1 LKSRKPLIVIFLTIF
16 LDLLGFGLVL
26 PLLPLYAEGFR
37 ASPLMVTSISASY
50 SLMQFLFV
58 PIWGR
63 LSDRVGRRPI
73 LLISIAGALAAYL
86 LMGFSRSL
94 TGLFIARILSGI
106 AGANLSVAQAYIAD
120 ITRPEDRA
128 KGMGLVGAAFGLGF
142 IFGPFIGGTLSSL
155 PAEWLPASLSGWRS
169 SLPFFAAALLA
180 AVNLISAYAWLPE
193 SRQVPGSQLV
203 RARPGMT
210 WTALAR
216 AMAHPHLGWLMA
228 IMFFTT
234 FAFANME
241 STFVLWMERAL
252 PQEATATAGDPAK
265 TDAPAGLDP
274 GPAGLDMEHAARDH
288 IALPPGRV
296 HHVAGSSARRAGMLF
311 AYIGVLM
318 VALQGG
324 LIGWFTRRFGERR
337 LVAAGTLLMTNG
349 LLLAPLCHSIAPLLG
364 VLALLAVGSGLCG
377 PALQSLISRR
387 TDADDQGGVLGL
399 NQSLSSLARVV
410 GPLTA
415 GFVFGRFGPSAPW
428 LTGGLLMGATCVV
441 AIWVLLLRKE
451 TPETVA

>member
-1 LKSRKPLIVIFLTIF
+1 MKSRKPLLVIFLTIF

-26 PLLPLYAEGFR
+26 PLLPLYAESFR

-73 LLISIAGALAAYL
+73 LLLSIAGALAAYL
-86 LMGFSRSL
+86 LMGVSRSL
-94 TGLFIARILSGI
+94 AGLFLARILSGI
-106 AGANLSVAQAYIAD
+106 AGSNLSVAQAYIAD

-155 PAEWLPASLSGWRS
+155 PAGWLPGSLAGWRT
-169 SLPFFAAALLA
+169 SLPFFAAAALA
-180 AVNLISAYAWLPE
+180 AINLVSAYAWLPE
-193 SRQVPGSQLV
+193 SRRVPGSQAV

-210 WTALAR
+210 WRSLAQAL
-216 AMAHPHLGWLMA
+216 AHPHLGWLMV

-252 PQEATATAGDPAK
+252 PQQQSAVGTGHPA
-265 TDAPAGLDP
+265 P
-274 GPAGLDMEHAARDH
+274 GPASAVLDPDHAAREH

-296 HHVAGSSARRAGMLF
+296 HHVAGDSARRAGMLF

-318 VALQGG
+318 VTLQGG

-337 LVAAGTLLMTNG
+337 LVATGTLLMTNG
-349 LLLAPLCHSIAPLLG
+349 LLLAPLCHSIPPLLG

-377 PALQSLISRR
+377 PALQSLISRG

-441 AIWVLLLRKE
+441 AIWVLLLRE
-451 TPETVA
+451 DRPEATA

>member
-1 LKSRKPLIVIFLTIF
+1 MKSRKPLLVIFLTIF

-26 PLLPLYAEGFR
+26 PLLPLYAESFR

-73 LLISIAGALAAYL
+73 LLLSIAGALAAYL

-94 TGLFIARILSGI
+94 AGLFLARILSGI

-128 KGMGLVGAAFGLGF
+128 KGMGMVGAAFGLGF
-142 IFGPFIGGTLSSL
+142 IFGPFIGGTLSTL
-155 PAEWLPASLSGWRS
+155 PVSWLPPGLAGWRA

-180 AVNLISAYAWLPE
+180 AVNLISAYVWLPE
-193 SRQVPGSQLV
+193 SRQVPGSNVGQ
-203 RARPGMT
+203 ARPGMT
-210 WTALAR
+210 WKALAQ
-216 AMAHPHLGWLMA
+216 ALAHPHLGWLMG

-252 PQEATATAGDPAK
+252 PERIEAAAPDRPTQEAVAQT
-265 TDAPAGLDP
+265 LDP
-274 GPAGLDMEHAARDH
+274 GRSAREH
-288 IALPPGRV
+288 IAMPPGRI
-296 HHVAGSSARRAGMLF
+296 HHVAGGSARKAGMLF

-318 VALQGG
+318 VAMQGG
-324 LIGWFTRRFGERR
+324 LIGWFNRRFGERK

-349 LLLAPLCHSIAPLLG
+349 LLLAPLCHSIPPLLG

-387 TDADDQGGVLGL
+387 AGADDQGGVLGL

-428 LTGGLLMGATCVV
+428 LTGGILMGATCVA
-441 AIWVLLLRKE
+441 AIWVLFLREK
-451 TPETVA
+451 TPEAVV

>member
-1 LKSRKPLIVIFLTIF
+1 VRSRKPLLVIFLTIF

-26 PLLPLYAEGFR
+26 PLLPLYAESFR

-63 LSDRVGRRPI
+63 LSDRIGRRPI
-73 LLISIAGALAAYL
+73 LLLSIAGAFAAYL

-94 TGLFIARILSGI
+94 AGLFIARILSGI

-155 PAEWLPASLSGWRS
+155 PEAWLPAGIVGWRS

-180 AVNLISAYAWLPE
+180 GLNLVSAYSWLPE
-193 SRQVPGSQLV
+193 SRKVPGSQLV
-203 RARPGMT
+203 RARPGMSWRAFT
-210 WTALAR
+210 RAL
-216 AMAHPHLGWLMA
+216 AHPHLGWLMA

-252 PQEATATAGDPAK
+252 PQSSEAGSPGNPTRETPIGMIDPERSAR
-265 TDAPAGLDP
+265 
-274 GPAGLDMEHAARDH
+274 EHVA
-288 IALPPGRV
+288 IPPGEIR
-296 HHVAGSSARRAGMLF
+296 HVAGGSARRAGMLF

-324 LIGWFTRRFGERR
+324 LIGRLTRIFGERK

-349 LLLAPLCHSIAPLLG
+349 LLLAPLCHSVPPLLG

-387 TDADDQGGVLGL
+387 TDPDDQGGVLGL

-415 GFVFGRFGPSAPW
+415 GYVFGRFGPDAPW
-428 LTGGLLMGATCVV
+428 LTGGLLMGATCVA
-441 AIWVLLLRKE
+441 AIWVLLLREKSAE
-451 TPETVA
+451 VPQ

>member
-1 LKSRKPLIVIFLTIF
+1 LKSRKPLLVIFLTIF

-37 ASPLMVTSISASY
+37 ATPLMVTSISASY

-73 LLISIAGALAAYL
+73 LLVSIAGALGAYL

-94 TGLFIARILSGI
+94 AGLFIARIVSGI

-120 ITRPEDRA
+120 ITRPEERA

-155 PAEWLPASLSGWRS
+155 PSTWLPASLLPWRA

-180 AVNLISAYAWLPE
+180 AVNLVSAYAWLPE
-193 SRQVPGSQLV
+193 SRVVPGSQVV

-210 WTALAR
+210 WSALAR
-216 AMAHPHLGWLMA
+216 AIAHPHLGWLLV

-252 PQEATATAGDPAK
+252 PHQHTVSTPI
-265 TDAPAGLDP
+265 APQTSPEGLAIDRER
-274 GPAGLDMEHAARDH
+274 GASQHVAV
-288 IALPPGRV
+288 PPGEIR
-296 HHVAGSSARRAGMLF
+296 HVTGSSARRAGMLF

-318 VALQGG
+318 VAMQGG
-324 LIGWFTRRFGERR
+324 LIGWFTRRFGERK

-349 LLLAPLCHSIAPLLG
+349 LLFAPLCHSIPPLLG

-387 TDADDQGGVLGL
+387 TDAADQGGVLGL

-410 GPLTA
+410 GPVTA

-428 LTGGLLMGATCVV
+428 LTGGLLMGATCVM
-441 AIWVLLLRKE
+441 AIWVLLLRE
-451 TPETVA
+451 GPAPTAQ